1 MGRIK
6 RKEPGKIVRILLQSI
21 GILSALLGFIGIFLP
36 LLPTTPFLLLSSWCF
51 VRSSEK
57 MNQRLMNNRYLGP
70 YISNYISKRGITKRN
85 KIYSLLFLYITIST
99 SIIFSPNYW
108 WLRLGL
114 IFIAVAVSVHVLG
127 FKTLLKEDQSNKR
140 E

>member
-1 MGRIK
+1 MVTNT
-6 RKEPGKIVRILLQSI
+6 KEPKRILRILLQAL
-21 GILSALLGFIGIFLP
+21 GLVSAILGFIGIFVP

-57 MNQRLMNNRYLGP
+57 MNHRLMHNKFLGP
-70 YISNYISKRGITKRN
+70 YISNYKSKRGITKQN
-85 KIYSLLFLYITIST
+85 KIYSLLFLYITLST
-99 SIIFSPNYW
+99 SFIFSPNYW

-114 IFIAVAVSVHVLG
+114 IFIGAAVSIHILR
-127 FKTLLKEDQSNKR
+127 FKTLHKEDQLQNK